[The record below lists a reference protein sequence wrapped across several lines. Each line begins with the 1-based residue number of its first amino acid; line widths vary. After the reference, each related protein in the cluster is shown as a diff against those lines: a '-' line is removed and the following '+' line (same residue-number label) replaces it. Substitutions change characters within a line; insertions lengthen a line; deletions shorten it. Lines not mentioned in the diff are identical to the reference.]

1 MRTTTLTVASL
12 AGLALVGS
20 VACRTATVRNVPRTG
35 VSTPAPVTM
44 QEMTDAIWAAGR
56 REGWRMR
63 EVAPGQMRAEKQVR
77 DHRAVSQID
86 YDTAGFSITLVSAD
100 NLLHQ
105 GNTIHKTYNLW
116 VEQLEKSIKDEIQF
130 RFR

>member
-1 MRTTTLTVASL
+1 MRTTTVTSL
-12 AGLALVGS
+12 AVLALLGG
-20 VACRTATVRNVPRTG
+20 VACRTATVRNIPRTA

-44 QEMTDAIWAAGR
+44 QDMTDAIWAGGR

-77 DHRAVSQID
+77 THRAESQID
-86 YDTAGFSITLVSAD
+86 YDPAGFSITLLNAD
-100 NLLHQ
+100 NLLYD
-105 GNTIHKTYNLW
+105 GTTIHKTYNLW
-116 VEQLEKSIKDEIQF
+116 VTQLEKSIQDEIRF